1 MILVTGATG
10 YTGRFLMQ
18 HLLRTGRPLRCL
30 VRPTTEL
37 AQLQKWGVEIWT
49 GDLAKPQEVRGA
61 FAGVKQVI
69 HLAHI
74 RYTPTLV
81 ECLGDSVEQAVL
93 VSSLRRFSQIS
104 SASVDEVIEAEKYAV
119 QRGIRCTILRPS
131 MIYGPGDDR
140 NISRL
145 AALLQR
151 YPWIPVFGSGKY
163 LQQPV
168 YVEDVAESIL
178 AALQRPQAIGKSYAL
193 AGPEALSYNR
203 LIDLVGAAIGVK
215 PVKIHLPVGLSLA
228 GLWCLQKFGVCVGVD
243 MEQIRRLQED
253 KSFSIAEAQADL
265 SFRPVNF
272 EEGLAEI
279 YGKGLKRNGG

>member
-18 HLLRTGRPLRCL
+18 RLLRTGRPLRCL
-30 VRPTTEL
+30 VRPTSEL
-37 AQLQKWGVEIWT
+37 GELERWGVEIWT

-74 RYTPTLV
+74 RYAPTII
-81 ECLGDSVEQAVL
+81 ECLGESVEQAVL
-93 VSSLRRFSQIS
+93 VSSLRRFSRVP
-104 SASVDEVIEAEKYAV
+104 SASVDEVIEAESYAA
-119 QRGIRCTILRPS
+119 QHSIRCTILRPS

-145 AALLQR
+145 VALLRR
-151 YPWIPVFGSGKY
+151 YSWIPVFGSGNY

-178 AALQRPQAIGKSYAL
+178 TALQSPRTMGKSYAL
-193 AGPEALSYNR
+193 AGPEALGYNR

-215 PVKIHLPVGLSLA
+215 PVKIHLPVGLALA
-228 GLWCLQKFGVCVGVD
+228 GLWCLRKVGVWVGVD

-253 KSFSIAEAQADL
+253 KSFSIAEARADL
-265 SFRPVNF
+265 NFRPVNF
-272 EEGLAEI
+272 EQGLAEI
-279 YGKGLKRNGG
+279 YGKG

>member
-30 VRPTTEL
+30 VRPTSEL
-37 AQLQKWGVEIWT
+37 AELERWGVEIWT
-49 GDLAKPQEVRGA
+49 GDLAKPEEIRGA
-61 FAGVKQVI
+61 FAGVKQVV

-74 RYTPTLV
+74 RYTPTV
-81 ECLGDSVEQAVL
+81 VDCLSDSVEQAVL
-93 VSSLRRFSQIS
+93 VSSLRRFSQIPS
-104 SASVDEVIEAEKYAV
+104 SSVDEVIEGEDYAV
-119 QRGIRCTILRPS
+119 QHSIRCTILRPS

-145 AALLQR
+145 VAHLRR
-151 YPWIPVFGSGKY
+151 YPWIPVFGSGDY

-168 YVEDVAESIL
+168 YVEDVAGSIL
-178 AALQRPQAIGKSYAL
+178 TALQSPQTIGKSYAL
-193 AGPEALSYNR
+193 AGLEALAYNR

-215 PVKIHLPVGLSLA
+215 PVKIHLPVGLALA
-228 GLWCLQKFGVCVGVD
+228 GLWCLQKAGVWVGVD

-253 KSFSIAEAQADL
+253 RSFSIAEAQADL
-265 SFRPVNF
+265 NFTPVNF
-272 EEGLAEI
+272 EQGLAEI
-279 YGKGLKRNGG
+279 YGKG